1 MKNSGTQYVCCA
13 SVLSTVVLIMCI
25 FCNVALA
32 AEVITAKLK
41 ATPEMATSSSNI
53 KFQATIFFKPEFYAK
68 PGEMIQVLVTKDDF
82 SWVSDKI
89 NIQYP
94 GTGIKVVNFTK
105 SFSVAAAGTSIKEH
119 NFVLVNKIWWRMSNT
134 ATVKVITLQK
144 RKKFRRAATFRPI
157 SSK

>member
-1 MKNSGTQYVCCA
+1 MKIFGTRYVFCA
-13 SVLSTVVLIMCI
+13 SVLSTVVLMSI
-25 FCNVALA
+25 FCNVTMA

-41 ATPEMATSSSNI
+41 ATPEMATSSTNI

-94 GTGIKVVNFTK
+94 GAGTKVVNFTK
-105 SFSVAAAGTSIKEH
+105 CFSIAAAGTSIKEH

-134 ATVKVITLQK
+134 ATVKVITRQK
-144 RKKFRRAATFRPI
+144 RKKLKRAETILPI
-157 SSK
+157 TSQ